1 MFRLRVG
8 NSRSRRRSGRLFLR
22 GGANV
27 LRATFEGRRGR
38 RTETL
43 VVLGLVLSGLSALV
57 SAQVHQGRRIV
68 TPRLVAD
75 VEAVQP
81 GRPFTVGVHFQI
93 EPGWHIY
100 WENSG
105 DAGLPIRVTWS
116 LPEGFRISPLR
127 WPTPRRYTESGG
139 MTAFGYQDEAM
150 VVATV
155 TPPVSLSSES
165 VTLEATAQWL
175 VCKDVCIPGMAK
187 LHLTVPVGRA
197 APSAEAEMIAR
208 FEQAVPQPASRSP
221 VQVARVEW
229 TPQGTRRRILRVEL
243 SGRAAVQDF
252 FPRRLEG
259 ATIQHGGVK
268 VSGRSILIPLERKS
282 GDEIGDVLSGVVL
295 TDRGA
300 YELRARLDSVLVRAE
315 SPPPP
320 EKGEGDTERVEKT
333 TPLDVSPDGGAVV
346 GAEWLNLPFRVRG
359 QHEQPRSLGVILL
372 LALLGGLILNVTPCV
387 LPVLSIKI
395 LSFVHQAGEDR
406 RRVRLMGLSFAA
418 GVLVSLWALAGVVI
432 GVRATGEQIGWGF
445 QFQSP
450 AFIVVIGTVI
460 FIFALN
466 LFGVF
471 EFRSPN
477 VRARWLETPGLVG
490 AFFNGVLATTLATP
504 CTAPFLGTAVGFA
517 FAQPGRIIGLVF
529 TAIALGLA
537 LPYVVLSWKPQWLR
551 FVPRPGMWMVRFKQ
565 AMGFLLLGALL
576 WLLDVLGNQMGL
588 EAVIWTGVFLLFVAA
603 AAWVIGQS
611 EPQASR
617 VRRWGSWGLAAA
629 LVIGGYV
636 WAFEKELRWRE
647 ARALAAEP
655 HATPTSEGEIEWKP
669 FSLAD
674 IERRVRRGETVFI
687 DFTAEWCWNCK
698 VNERTVLHSEAVRRK
713 MRELRVT
720 AVRADWTNRHP
731 EITRMLAKFGRSGV
745 PFYVIFPAGRLTEP
759 IVLPELLTPG
769 LVIRALEEAGPSRI
783 SQESL
788 GAAP

>member
-1 MFRLRVG
+1 MEKRWIWGF
-8 NSRSRRRSGRLFLR
+8 
-22 GGANV
+22 V
-27 LRATFEGRRGR
+27 LM
-38 RTETL
+38 
-43 VVLGLVLSGLSALV
+43 LSGLSALA
-57 SAQVHQGRRIV
+57 SGQVHQGRRIV
-68 TPRLVAD
+68 IPRLVAD

-93 EPGWHIY
+93 ESGWHIY
-100 WENSG
+100 WENPG

-127 WPTPRRYTESGG
+127 WPAPRRYTESGG

-150 VVATV
+150 VLATV
-155 TPPVSLSSES
+155 APPASVSSET
-165 VTLEATAQWL
+165 VTLEATAHWL
-175 VCKDVCIPGMAK
+175 VCKEVCIPGTAR
-187 LHLTVPVGRA
+187 LDLTLPLGRA
-197 APSAEAEMIAR
+197 TPSAEAEVIAR
-208 FEQAVPQPASRSP
+208 FEQAVPQPVSRSP

-229 TPQGTRRRILRVEL
+229 TSQGTRQGILRLQL

-282 GDEIGDVLSGVVL
+282 GDAIKDVLSGVIL
-295 TDRGA
+295 TDQGA
-300 YELRARLDSVLVRAE
+300 YELRARLSSELVRVE
-315 SPPPP
+315 SSGAHLP
-320 EKGEGDTERVEKT
+320 EKSEVEIGRVGEATVPEEA
-333 TPLDVSPDGGAVV
+333 SDGGTVI

-359 QHEQPRSLGVILL
+359 QDEQPRSLGMLLL

-387 LPVLSIKI
+387 LPVLSIKV

-450 AFIVVIGTVI
+450 AFIVVISTVI

-477 VRARWLETPGLVG
+477 VRARWLETPGLLG

-517 FAQPGRIIGLVF
+517 FTQPGRIIGLVF

-537 LPYVVLSWKPQWLR
+537 LPYVVLSWRPQWLR
-551 FVPRPGMWMVRFKQ
+551 FVPRPGMWTVRFKQ

-576 WLLDVLGNQMGL
+576 WLLDVLGSQMGL
-588 EAVIWTGVFLLFVAA
+588 EAVIWTGVFLLLVAA
-603 AAWVIGQS
+603 AVWVIGQV

-629 LVIGGYV
+629 LVVGGYI
-636 WAFEKELRWRE
+636 WAFEKELRWRQ

-655 HATPTSEGEIEWKP
+655 QAAPMSEGEIEWKP

-713 MRELRVT
+713 MHELRVT
-720 AVRADWTNRHP
+720 AIRADWTNRNP

-769 LVIRALEEAGPSRI
+769 LVIRALEEAGPSRLLEEPL
-783 SQESL
+783 STAQ
-788 GAAP
+788 